1 MLLTFLESYNL
12 IIKIRELQFL
22 LVGILFTAGVIFIS
36 IGLIYKVDPVL
47 VLQSVTI
54 SPVFNIPT
62 EVNRDFAIDIIDRTN
77 IDRKKV
83 GLSPLKENSAL
94 SYAAYLRAKD
104 ILDNQDFS
112 HVATKSGEIKAQR
125 AIQIIGYRYSE
136 AGENLAMGIDDP
148 NEVVAQWI
156 ASPEHKANLFS
167 KTFNETGAAVLNGE
181 FQGQKD
187 TYMIVQ
193 LFGAR

>member
-1 MLLTFLESYNL
+1 M
-12 IIKIRELQFL
+12 
-22 LVGILFTAGVIFIS
+22 IFVS
-36 IGLIYKVDPVL
+36 IGLIYKTNPVL
-47 VLQSVTI
+47 VLQAVI
-54 SPVFNIPT
+54 FPPVFNIPN

-77 IDRKKV
+77 IDRKQV

-112 HVATKSGEIKAQR
+112 HIASESGEIKAQR
-125 AIQIIGYRYSE
+125 AVQIVGYRYSE
-136 AGENLAMGIDDP
+136 IGENLAMGIDDP

-156 ASPEHKANLFS
+156 ASPEHKANIFS
-167 KTFNETGAAVLNGE
+167 KSFNETGVAVLNGE

-187 TYMIVQ
+187 DYIVVQ
-193 LFGAR
+193 LLGTR

>member
-1 MLLTFLESYNL
+1 MIN
-12 IIKIRELQFL
+12 KRELQFL
-22 LVGILFTAGVIFIS
+22 LIGVLLAAGTIFLYVGLK
-36 IGLIYKVDPVL
+36 YKVDPVL

-54 SPVFNIPT
+54 PPVFSIPS

-77 IDRKKV
+77 IDRKQV

-112 HVATKSGEIKAQR
+112 HIASKSGAIKAQR
-125 AIQIIGYRYSE
+125 AIQVVGYRYSE

-156 ASPEHKANLFS
+156 LSPEHKENIFS
-167 KTFNETGAAVLNGE
+167 KSFKETGVAVLSGE
-181 FQGQKD
+181 FQGQRD
-187 TYMIVQ
+187 TYIVVQ
-193 LFGAR
+193 LFGTR

>member
-1 MLLTFLESYNL
+1 M
-12 IIKIRELQFL
+12 
-22 LVGILFTAGVIFIS
+22 IFIS
-36 IGLIYKVDPVL
+36 IGLIYKTNPVL
-47 VLQSVTI
+47 VLQAVI
-54 SPVFNIPT
+54 IPPVFNIPN

-83 GLSPLKENSAL
+83 GLNPLRENSAL

-112 HVATKSGEIKAQR
+112 HIASKSGEIKAQR
-125 AIQIIGYRYSE
+125 AIQIVGYRYSE

-156 ASPEHKANLFS
+156 LSPEHKTNLFS
-167 KTFNETGAAVLNGE
+167 KVFNETGVAVLNGN
-181 FQGQKD
+181 FQGQQD
-187 TYMIVQ
+187 DYIVVQ